1 MSYFVLQLRAY
12 LGKTWKDGPKKGSKK
27 WPKTGHFTLPT
38 LGQILDPPNFV
49 SPHFVNLGVLKM
61 GHFGTPFLTIFGHFD
76 GMHILA

>member
-38 LGQILDPPNFV
+38 LGQILDPPNFGT
-49 SPHFVNLGVLKM
+49 PHFVNLGGSKN
-61 GHFGTPFLTIFGHFD
+61 GSFWDPFFD
-76 GMHILA
+76 RF